1 MTNHKPQP
9 KQRGKTGLGCG
20 LGIVLWSFASY
31 LGGSGPSPGSD
42 GTTIGHGVGSGEK
55 DAKKV
60 FGSAKIADRAQE
72 GDLGTERDIEGIVST
87 MSKYVASSQRA
98 NMIPAPHA
106 AALELALYES
116 AESGDVKTLKT
127 LVKKGAN
134 INFQHKAFGGRTALH
149 AACDSGES
157 SAAVALVELKC
168 DLELKDR
175 NGNLPIECAGECTP
189 PYTLQFPSTNPLM
202 CARDN
207 IDFLFLMSA

>member
-31 LGGSGPSPGSD
+31 LGGSGPSPGPN
-42 GTTIGHGVGSGEK
+42 GTTIGDGVGSGDK

-98 NMIPAPHA
+98 DMIPAP
-106 AALELALYES
+106 
-116 AESGDVKTLKT
+116 T
-127 LVKKGAN
+127 
-134 INFQHKAFGGRTALH
+134 Q
-149 AACDSGES
+149 
-157 SAAVALVELKC
+157 
-168 DLELKDR
+168 
-175 NGNLPIECAGECTP
+175 LPWSLRCTS
-189 PYTLQFPSTNPLM
+189 LLNPVT
-202 CARDN
+202 
-207 IDFLFLMSA
+207 

>member
-1 MTNHKPQP
+1 M
-9 KQRGKTGLGCG
+9 
-20 LGIVLWSFASY
+20 
-31 LGGSGPSPGSD
+31 
-42 GTTIGHGVGSGEK
+42 
-55 DAKKV
+55 
-60 FGSAKIADRAQE
+60 
-72 GDLGTERDIEGIVST
+72 
-87 MSKYVASSQRA
+87 
-98 NMIPAPHA
+98 
-106 AALELALYES
+106 
-116 AESGDVKTLKT
+116 KTLKT

-207 IDFLFLMSA
+207 IDFLFLMRINFLFSFFSKTFREERTQRSYSYARFALVWLNMREKNDDVRLDRDFD